1 MVFTQAQINEVR
13 EYAALVVARQGE
25 TYLPLFERME
35 SEVANLEKKQDTL
48 ARALRLAGR
57 QLAA

>member
-1 MVFTQAQINEVR
+1 MSFTQAQIIEAR
-13 EYAALVVARQGE
+13 DYAALVVARYGE
-25 TYLPLFERME
+25 AYLPLFERLE
-35 SEVANLEKKQDTL
+35 REVANLEKKEDTL